1 MAEENVPQA
10 SRTVPFQTA
19 KGNIVDVQAPQRGQ
33 PTNRVIPPSPGGVG
47 GFHPDS
53 AGPSAAHEEATGKFT
68 VNWYPT
74 RGPGVDAYV
83 ELDACFIRG
92 LPANPADETD
102 PTSRIMIALLTEI
115 VTLRARVDRLEPQSE
130 QKPEG

>member
-1 MAEENVPQA
+1 M
-10 SRTVPFQTA
+10 
-19 KGNIVDVQAPQRGQ
+19 VDVQQPQRGK
-33 PTNRVIPPSPGGVG
+33 PPNRIIPPTSAGSG

-53 AGPSAAHEEATGKFT
+53 AGPSAAHEAATGKFT

-92 LPANPADETD
+92 LPADPSVETD
-102 PTSRIMIALLTEI
+102 PTSRMIVALLTEI
-115 VTLRARVDRLEPQSE
+115 VTLRARVESLEAKPDSPE
-130 QKPEG
+130 TKPEG